1 MNSLSSYRN
10 LDDARTILFRPVRLD
25 LLATRD
31 GCNQL
36 FFPYL
41 FSLSGYV
48 ICIFSMWKFC
58 FGLLAYIALYL
69 LHHEFMRWL
78 ISIDIYSVDCRGRK
92 NKFQPWTVVVS
103 TGMNLEV
110 PSLVGFRCFEL
121 IFFWVYFSTILSTDL
136 KICLLYL

>member
-69 LHHEFMRWL
+69 LHHEFMRDEL
-78 ISIDIYSVDCRGRK
+78 GGSISGWIQV
-92 NKFQPWTVVVS
+92 F
-103 TGMNLEV
+103 
-110 PSLVGFRCFEL
+110 
-121 IFFWVYFSTILSTDL
+121 
-136 KICLLYL
+136 